1 MSVSRS
7 CSAEPR
13 QKMKEHVLI
22 IHTHTHTHTH
32 THSHTHS
39 HNVTKMSWRRYR
51 TLGMNVSFSAPP
63 EKDRKQ
69 ILNDVWR
76 IVMQLED
83 PGEYIACA
91 EVWIEYVTPLR
102 SGSI

>member
-1 MSVSRS
+1 
-7 CSAEPR
+7 
-13 QKMKEHVLI
+13 
-22 IHTHTHTHTH
+22 
-32 THSHTHS
+32 
-39 HNVTKMSWRRYR
+39 
-51 TLGMNVSFSAPP
+51 MNVSFSAPP

-91 EVWIEYVTPLR
+91 EVWIEYVMPTHLVCVCVCAWVWVCGLSHMAHQEWPH
-102 SGSI
+102 SGARLFFANQAMID